1 MCLVSSIAALL
12 LTQLVCMLVNSS
24 SRDVR
29 NARACSS
36 FTFSGGTS
44 AGNCSS
50 HYKYET
56 DALVTGW
63 HVRGHPKVN
72 VLLAQSVSVIYFSS
86 HTCMCTK
93 KIEICS
99 VLQEGLVS
107 NMSASRRKQSG
118 WQDTE
123 WCGLTSSQEEVA
135 SSDHQLPTSDQLGHF
150 YTPVF
155 RRWRAIPR

>member
-1 MCLVSSIAALL
+1 M
-12 LTQLVCMLVNSS
+12 
-24 SRDVR
+24 
-29 NARACSS
+29 
-36 FTFSGGTS
+36 
-44 AGNCSS
+44 
-50 HYKYET
+50 
-56 DALVTGW
+56 
-63 HVRGHPKVN
+63 N

-86 HTCMCTK
+86 HTRMCTK

-107 NMSASRRKQSG
+107 NMSASRRKQAG

-135 SSDHQLPTSDQLGHF
+135 SSDHQLPTSGQLRHF